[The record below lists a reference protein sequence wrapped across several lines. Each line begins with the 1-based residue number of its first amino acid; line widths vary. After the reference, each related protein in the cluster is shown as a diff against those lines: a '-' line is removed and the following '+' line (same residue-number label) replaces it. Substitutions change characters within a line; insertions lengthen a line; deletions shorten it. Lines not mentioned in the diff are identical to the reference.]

1 LLQAKI
7 REFITCNEIVAST
20 DDDNDR
26 KLVINMCGIFG
37 IMTNRTDLPLA
48 QLIREGLQRLE
59 YRGYDSC
66 GLAMAN
72 DGIIEVRKKA
82 GKIADINKDGFFD
95 SMEGQFGMGH
105 TRWAT
110 HGPPID
116 KNSHPHLDC
125 LNKVAVVHNG
135 IIENYQQLRKE
146 LTERGHEFRSDTDTE
161 VIPHLIEEA
170 LARGV
175 SFKDAVRDAIKYL
188 TGAYGI
194 VVMHADTP
202 DFMIVARKESP
213 LTIGIIPGET
223 CFAASDIPAFLPLT
237 RQALILDD
245 DEMALLYKGE
255 VEIFNV
261 ITGEQ
266 RVAEP
271 IEVQWSIDAA
281 QKSLDGVEYKWFMH
295 KELHEVPRKIKDQM
309 RVPQEELDAFAQTIM
324 DAEHVYITAAGTA
337 FYACLAGKF
346 QITRFGGPYI
356 EAILCSEFR
365 DALKTIPP
373 NSCVIAV
380 SQSGETADTI
390 EAVRYARERFG
401 AKVCSVVNVMGSSL
415 TRYSD
420 HVIITAAGPEMAV
433 ASQKAYC
440 TQVTALTVVALRIAE
455 LKGTVSPEE
464 VELYRAALEKTVDVT
479 NEILNREEDIKQ
491 LAEIIAQKP
500 NFYFLA
506 RGASLAAA
514 CEGALKLKEISYN
527 HAEAYAAGESKHG
540 PIALIESGFPVV
552 FVAPPDETY
561 DRLIGNVQEMKARG
575 GMIISV
581 VADFD
586 TKITEMSDYTIR
598 VPIENDPYSIAMS
611 PVPFVFPLQI
621 MAYFASDFNGLDP
634 DKPRNLAKSV
644 TVK

>member
-1 LLQAKI
+1 
-7 REFITCNEIVAST
+7 
-20 DDDNDR
+20 
-26 KLVINMCGIFG
+26 MCGIFG
-37 IMTNRTDLPLA
+37 LITNKKDIPIAKT
-48 QLIREGLQRLE
+48 IREGLQRLE

-72 DGIIEVRKKA
+72 HGVIEVRKKA
-82 GKIADINKDGFFD
+82 GKIADINTDGLFD
-95 SMEGQFGMGH
+95 TMVGQFGIGH

-110 HGPPID
+110 HGPPVD

-125 LNKVAVVHNG
+125 HNKVAVVHNG

-146 LTERGHEFRSDTDTE
+146 LAARGHVFKSDTDTE
-161 VIPHLIEEA
+161 VIPHLIEES
-170 LARGV
+170 LAKGMK
-175 SFKDAVRDAIKYL
+175 FTDAVRDAITYL

-194 VVMHADTP
+194 VVVHADTP

-237 RQALILDD
+237 RQAYILDD
-245 DEMALLYKGE
+245 DEMALLYTGR
-255 VEIFNV
+255 VEIFGVEKGEKRERNP
-261 ITGEQ
+261 IT
-266 RVAEP
+266 
-271 IEVQWSIDAA
+271 VQWSIDAA

-295 KELHEVPRKIKDQM
+295 KELHEVPRKVKDQV
-309 RVPQEELDAFAQTIM
+309 RVPQDQLDAFAKTIM
-324 DAEHVYITAAGTA
+324 EAEHVYITAAGTA
-337 FYACLAGKF
+337 FYACLAGKY
-346 QITRFGGPYI
+346 QITKFGGPYI
-356 EAILCSEFR
+356 EAVLCSEFR
-365 DALKTIPP
+365 DALPVIPP
-373 NSCVIAV
+373 KSCVIAV
-380 SQSGETADTI
+380 SQSGETADTV
-390 EAVRYARERFG
+390 EAIRYAREKFG
-401 AKVCSVVNVMGSSL
+401 AKVCSVVNVVGSSI

-455 LKGTVSPEE
+455 LAGTIPAGEIAM
-464 VELYRAALEKTVDVT
+464 YKTALEKSVDVC
-479 NEILNREEDIKQ
+479 NLILKEENKIKE
-491 LAEIIAQKP
+491 LAEIIAKKP

-506 RGASLAAA
+506 RGLSLAAA

-540 PIALIESGFPVV
+540 PIALIENGFPVV

-575 GMIISV
+575 GTIISV
-581 VADFD
+581 VASFD
-586 TKITEMSDYTIR
+586 QKITEMSDYTLR
-598 VPIENDPYSIAMS
+598 VPIENDKHAIAMS
-611 PVPFVFPLQI
+611 AVPFVFPLQI
-621 MAYFASDFNGLDP
+621 MAYFAADFNRLDP

>member
-1 LLQAKI
+1 
-7 REFITCNEIVAST
+7 
-20 DDDNDR
+20 
-26 KLVINMCGIFG
+26 MCGIFG
-37 IMTNRTDLPLA
+37 IMTKRKDLQIA
-48 QLIREGLQRLE
+48 KLIREGLQRLE

-66 GLAMAN
+66 GIALIN
-72 DGIIEVRKKA
+72 NGIIEVRKEA
-82 GKIADINKDGFFD
+82 GKIANINKNGWLDE
-95 SMEGQFGMGH
+95 MKGQFGVGH

-110 HGPPID
+110 HGPPVA
-116 KNSHPHLDC
+116 KNSHPHCDC
-125 LNKVAVVHNG
+125 HMKIAVVHNG

-146 LTERGHEFRSDTDTE
+146 LTARGHTLRSDTDTE

-170 LARGV
+170 MRDDPKL
-175 SFKDAVRDAIKYL
+175 SFKDAVRKIIPIL

-194 VVMHADTP
+194 VVCHADTP
-202 DFMIVARKESP
+202 DYMIVARKESP
-213 LTIGIIPGET
+213 LTIGIIPGEST
-223 CFAASDIPAFLPLT
+223 FAASDIPAFLPLT

-245 DEMALLYKGE
+245 DEMACLYPGKVEIYGVYKGDL
-255 VEIFNV
+255 
-261 ITGEQ
+261 
-266 RVAEP
+266 RSREP
-271 IEVQWSIDAA
+271 IQVQWSIDAA
-281 QKSLDGVEYKWFMH
+281 EKSLDGKEFKWFMH
-295 KELHEVPRKIKDQM
+295 KELHEVPRKIKDQVRM
-309 RVPQEELDAFAQTIM
+309 SQEQLDGFAKAII

-356 EAILCSEFR
+356 EALLCSEFR
-365 DALKTIPP
+365 DALPTIPP
-373 NSCVIAV
+373 KSCVIAV
-380 SQSGETADTI
+380 SQSGETADTV
-390 EAVRYARERFG
+390 EAIRYAREKFG
-401 AKVCSVVNVMGSSL
+401 AKICSVVNVVGSSI

-420 HVIITAAGPEMAV
+420 HVIITTAGPEVAV

-455 LKGTVSPEE
+455 LKQTLKQD
-464 VELYRAALEKTVDVT
+464 ELVKYREALAKTFEVT
-479 NEILNREEDIKQ
+479 NEILNREGKIKEI
-491 LAEIIAQKP
+491 AEIIAKKP

-527 HAEAYAAGESKHG
+527 HAEAYSAGESKHG
-540 PIALIESGFPVV
+540 PIALIQKDFPVV
-552 FVAPPDETY
+552 FIAPPDETY
-561 DRLIGNVQEMKARG
+561 DRLIGNVMEMKARG

-586 TKITEMSDYTIR
+586 QKITEISDYTIR
-598 VPIENDPYSIAMS
+598 VPIENNKYSIAMS
-611 PVPFVFPLQI
+611 AVPFVFPLQI

>member
-1 LLQAKI
+1 LNQVLFRSNI
-7 REFITCNEIVAST
+7 RNIL
-20 DDDNDR
+20 R
-26 KLVINMCGIFG
+26 KPIGWNSSMCGIFG
-37 IMTNRTDLPLA
+37 IMTKRDDMPIA

-66 GLAMAN
+66 GLAMSN
-72 DGIIEVRKKA
+72 NGVIEVRKEA
-82 GKIADINKDGFFD
+82 GKIAKINENGWFD
-95 SMEGQFGMGH
+95 EMQGQFGMGH

-110 HGPPID
+110 HGAPIA

-125 LNKVAVVHNG
+125 NNKIAVVHNG

-146 LTERGHEFRSDTDTE
+146 LTARGHVFTSDTDTE
-161 VIPHLIEEA
+161 VIPHLIEESIA
-170 LARGV
+170 QGMDL
-175 SFKDAVRDAIKYL
+175 KDAVRDAIKYL
-188 TGAYGI
+188 TGAYGV

-202 DFMIVARKESP
+202 DYMVVARKESP

-237 RQALILDD
+237 RQALVLED
-245 DEMALLYKGE
+245 DEMALLYAGYVE
-255 VEIFNV
+255 VYDV
-261 ITGEQ
+261 ITGE
-266 RVAEP
+266 RREREP
-271 IEVQWSIDAA
+271 IEIQWSIDAA
-281 QKSLDGVEYKWFMH
+281 EKVLDGIEYKWFMG
-295 KELHEVPRKIKDQM
+295 KELHEVPRKIKDQI
-309 RVPQEELDAFAQTIM
+309 RIPQENLDAFAECISNA
-324 DAEHVYITAAGTA
+324 DHVYITAAGTA

-356 EAILCSEFR
+356 EAILCSEFK

-373 NSCVIAV
+373 NSVVIAV

-390 EAVRYARERFG
+390 EAVRYARENFG
-401 AKVCSVVNVMGSSL
+401 AKVCSVVNVVGSSL

-420 HVIITAAGPEMAV
+420 HVIITAAGPEVAV

-440 TQVTALTVVALRIAE
+440 TQVTALTVVALRIGE
-455 LKGTVSPEE
+455 MKGVIADDE
-464 VELYRAALEKTVDVT
+464 VALYREALAKTVDVT
-479 NEILNREEDIKQ
+479 QAILDKEGEIKEIAEILAK
-491 LAEIIAQKP
+491 KP
-500 NFYFLA
+500 SLYFLA
-506 RGASLAAA
+506 RGASTSAA

-540 PIALIESGFPVV
+540 PIALIEAGFPVV
-552 FVAPPDETY
+552 FIAPPDETY

-586 TKITEMSDYTIR
+586 EKITEMSDYTIR
-598 VPIENDPYSIAMS
+598 VPIENDKYSIAMS
-611 PVPFVFPLQI
+611 PVPFAFPLQI
-621 MAYFASDFNGLDP
+621 MAYFAADYNELDP